1 MKPCVP
7 VFSKVPQTHTGT
19 RDQDWVKRVINK
31 NNPKVAV
38 EETGGRGIQVDFK
51 SGECSQQT
59 PDLHI
64 GTCLGQVLRTDHNP
78 IIDIGGDKNRMNKMT
93 PYCGK
98 SVG

>member
-1 MKPCVP
+1 M
-7 VFSKVPQTHTGT
+7 
-19 RDQDWVKRVINK
+19 
-31 NNPKVAV
+31 
-38 EETGGRGIQVDFK
+38 ETGGREIQVDIK
-51 SGECSQQT
+51 SGECQQQT

-93 PYCGK
+93 PYRGE